1 MFIYIFYSPIVFVIA
16 LFYYITGSSSPLE
29 AIIFVKGT
37 FLSLLFSSLFFFFS
51 LFFSPP
57 FFLPPLLLLLLLLF
71 FVQIINPNLWRARLM
86 MQYPNIDIQEGRR
99 IRSVRRR
106 LFQDDDDD
114 NETESGRNS
123 RIEDNVA
130 NCFFEEARKYR
141 ENVRKMLVK

>member
-16 LFYYITGSSSPLE
+16 LFYYITASSSPLE

-57 FFLPPLLLLLLLLF
+57 FFLPPLLLLLLLF